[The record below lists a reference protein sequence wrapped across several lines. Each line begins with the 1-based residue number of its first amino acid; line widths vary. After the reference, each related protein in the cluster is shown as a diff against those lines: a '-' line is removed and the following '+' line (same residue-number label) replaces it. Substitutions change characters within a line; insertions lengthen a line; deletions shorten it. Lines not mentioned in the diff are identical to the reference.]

1 MSRTVFAPFTWGF
14 DMTQIVPDFQ
24 PFTVGKLNFMAVN
37 IQHQFV
43 SVTEKIN
50 GTWTNPVAISSPEM
64 TALVRHTSMVR
75 QALGQAM
82 QNALEHLSR
91 MEQGGAPLD
100 PISIQAD
107 QALLQLGHDLLQY
120 TTGEAGII

>member
-1 MSRTVFAPFTWGF
+1 MQFMWGF
-14 DMTQIVPDFQ
+14 DMTQTVHDFQ
-24 PFTVGKLNFMAVN
+24 PFTVGKMNFMAVN

-64 TALVRHTSMVR
+64 VALVRHTSIVR

-107 QALLQLGHDLLQY
+107 QALLQLGHDLLQD